1 MLLEQFNSPKDLK
14 KLSVKNL
21 NILCKE
27 IRKLIIKTTSEN
39 GGHLASNL
47 GVVELTVALH
57 KVFDTPVDEIVWDVG
72 HQCYTHKILTGRY
85 KVFSTL
91 RKEGGISGFPKSVE
105 SVHDAF
111 VSGHS
116 GNSISAALGIA
127 AAKSIKG
134 EEGHAVAVI
143 GDGSFSNGLACEGFN
158 NAGKS
163 GQKIIVVLND
173 NEMSISP
180 NVGAISSYLS
190 KIRNKPEYFQIKDAT
205 KQFLDGVPLVG
216 RPVKEVITETK
227 KTLKNSIYGSNFFED
242 FGYEYLGPVDGHDLE
257 SLDAVLTRA
266 KHINKPVVVHVR
278 TKKGKGYPPAEKNPS
293 AFHGVGAFNIK
304 DGKPKSSKKLTYS
317 DVFGKKITE
326 LAMQDK
332 TICAI
337 TAAMADGTG
346 LESFKET
353 FEPKGRFFDVG
364 IAESHG
370 VTFAA
375 GLAKEGLK
383 PVFAVYS
390 TFLQRG
396 FDQVFQDASLEKR
409 KLLLA
414 VDRAGIVG
422 NDGETHQG
430 LFDVALLSPIPNIKI
445 YSPASY
451 SELEAALDHA
461 IKEEH
466 GVVSVR
472 YPRGTQPP
480 ELADVFD
487 NTLNFMPF
495 TDGQSDT
502 LLIGY
507 GRHFAELIKAKNEL
521 MEKHGRNVHLLKLTQ
536 IAPIDIN
543 ALKLAKKYK
552 KVYFYEEAILQ
563 GSAAQTFGSLL
574 LADGHKGYYKAV
586 GVENKFIDQL
596 EYATVLKQLDMDS
609 KSIVKTINIKNIA
622 E

>member
-14 KLSVKNL
+14 KLSIKNL

-85 KVFSTL
+85 KSFGTL
-91 RKEGGISGFPKSVE
+91 RKEGGISGFPKNSE

-127 AAKSIKG
+127 CAKNIKG
-134 EEGHAVAVI
+134 EVGHAVAVI
-143 GDGSFSNGLACEGFN
+143 GDGSFSNGLAYEGFN

-190 KIRNKPEYFQIKDAT
+190 AIRNKPEYFQIKDAT
-205 KQFLDGVPLVG
+205 KQFLDGVPVLG
-216 RPVKEVITETK
+216 KPVKEIITETK
-227 KTLKNSIYGSNFFED
+227 KTLKNSVYGSNFFED

-257 SLDAVLTRA
+257 SLNAVLTRA
-266 KHINKPVVVHVR
+266 KHINKPVFVHVK
-278 TKKGKGYPPAEKNPS
+278 TTKGKGYPPAEKNPC
-293 AFHGVGAFNIK
+293 AFHGVGEFNIK
-304 DGKPKSSKKLTYS
+304 DGKLKSKKSLSYS
-317 DVFGKKITE
+317 DVFGEKITE
-326 LAMQDK
+326 LATEDN

-337 TAAMADGTG
+337 TAAMMDGTG
-346 LESFKET
+346 LEHFKET
-353 FEPKGRFFDVG
+353 FEPQGRFFDVG
-364 IAESHG
+364 IAESHA
-370 VTFAA
+370 VTFAS

-396 FDQVFQDASLEKR
+396 FDQVYQDASLEHR

-414 VDRAGIVG
+414 VDRAGVVG

-430 LFDVALLSPIPNIKI
+430 LFDVALLSPIPGIKI
-445 YSPASY
+445 FSPASY
-451 SELEAALDHA
+451 TELDAALEHA
-461 IKEEH
+461 IKNEP

-472 YPRGTQPP
+472 YPRGTQPE
-480 ELADVFD
+480 ELAKVFD
-487 NTLNFMPF
+487 SSLNFLPF
-495 TDGQSDT
+495 TDDQSDT

-507 GRHFAELIKAKNEL
+507 GRHFAELIKAKAEL
-521 MEKHGRNVHLLKLTQ
+521 LEKHGRNVHLLKLTQ
-536 IAPIDIN
+536 IAPIDIKACEL
-543 ALKLAKKYK
+543 ALKYK

-563 GSAAQTFGSLL
+563 GSAAQTFGGM
-574 LADGHKGYYKAV
+574 LASKSYKGYYKAV

-596 EYATVLKQLDMDS
+596 SYNTVIKQLDMDS
-609 KSIVKTINIKNIA
+609 GSIVKTINIKNIA